1 MIPLS
6 QTPPLSLALT
16 SGGARRLSADSRVSR
31 LVSSVSVEA
40 VRRRRRRRR
49 DRGRRLRREA
59 EGKQAT
65 RVDGAFLKRWT
76 F

>member
-40 VRRRRRRRR
+40 VRRRRRR